1 MLNPLLKN
9 IVKIQN
15 GDPRAFTQMWAS
27 GGHLHR
33 WHPHSSHPDIELQA
47 LEGLYSVQL
56 HVDIKCKYYI
66 ISFSSWGNRSSLR
79 QLGQCLGLT
88 KHRTVEGWGR
98 EQRERGR
105 EILSILC
112 AVMRF
117 GLLSII
123 TWEPPPHS
131 VTLPQRH

>member
-1 MLNPLLKN
+1 MEMLNPLLKN

-56 HVDIKCKYYI
+56 HNHPV
-66 ISFSSWGNRSSLR
+66 
-79 QLGQCLGLT
+79 
-88 KHRTVEGWGR
+88 
-98 EQRERGR
+98 RGR
-105 EILSILC
+105 GRVLPERAEDGEGTTLWGTGSGVLPLHGSR
-112 AVMRF
+112 ASLV
-117 GLLSII
+117 
-123 TWEPPPHS
+123 S
-131 VTLPQRH
+131 VPCCRRP